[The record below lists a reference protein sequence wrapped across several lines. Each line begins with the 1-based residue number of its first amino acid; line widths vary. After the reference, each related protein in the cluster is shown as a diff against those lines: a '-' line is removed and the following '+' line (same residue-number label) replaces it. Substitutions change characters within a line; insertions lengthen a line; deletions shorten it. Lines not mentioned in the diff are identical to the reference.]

1 MRETPE
7 RKNRILIVDDDP
19 GARESYR
26 EILSP
31 SPLENILSIGSFL
44 FDGPKRLDP
53 PPVSS
58 HYDLTLVSRGEE
70 GVEEVARAV
79 EQNIPFTAAFID
91 MKLPGMDGTAAA
103 RLIWTLDPNVKI
115 VMVTAYSEYTP
126 ADIIQEVGADDIFY
140 LRKPFHPEEIKQF
153 ARALS
158 KQWNL
163 EQEREALANELE
175 KANEKLEGLNR
186 GLQNKVEEQTA
197 LLLQSE
203 KMASIGILA
212 AGVAHEI
219 NNPIAFV
226 TSNLTTLLKYSQDID
241 AYVKMGTE
249 LKKHLHNQDVDNLTL
264 TLEKIKQFEEKKKI
278 PFLLQDLVDLTNDSL
293 EGANRVSKIVN
304 DLRTFARQDPGEFK
318 VADLNEVLDTTLN
331 IIWNQLK
338 YKAQV
343 QKEYGGLP
351 LVKCC
356 QQKVSQAFMN
366 ILVNAVQAIPG
377 KGIIRLMTQY
387 IPEPSGSNSGRVEV
401 RISDTGQGIP
411 KENLL
416 KIFDPF
422 FTTKPAGQGTGLGLS
437 ITYDII
443 QAHGGKIAVE
453 SEEGRGT
460 TFSITLPV
468 DAES

>member
-1 MRETPE
+1 M
-7 RKNRILIVDDDP
+7 
-19 GARESYR
+19 
-26 EILSP
+26 
-31 SPLENILSIGSFL
+31 
-44 FDGPKRLDP
+44 
-53 PPVSS
+53 
-58 HYDLTLVSRGEE
+58 
-70 GVEEVARAV
+70 
-79 EQNIPFTAAFID
+79 
-91 MKLPGMDGTAAA
+91 
-103 RLIWTLDPNVKI
+103 
-115 VMVTAYSEYTP
+115 
-126 ADIIQEVGADDIFY
+126 
-140 LRKPFHPEEIKQF
+140 
-153 ARALS
+153 
-158 KQWNL
+158 
-163 EQEREALANELE
+163 
-175 KANEKLEGLNR
+175 
-186 GLQNKVEEQTA
+186 
-197 LLLQSE
+197 
-203 KMASIGILA
+203 
-212 AGVAHEI
+212 

-226 TSNLTTLLKYSQDID
+226 KSNLTTLLKYSQDID
-241 AYVKMGTE
+241 AYIKMGTE
-249 LKKHLHNQDVDNLTL
+249 LKKHLYNQDVDNLTL

-338 YKAQV
+338 YKTQV

-366 ILVNAVQAIPG
+366 ILVNAVQAIPA